1 MRRFSISVLLAL
13 VLLAFTPTGIW
24 AAPTEISFLSF
35 FVTKDEPLARSLIA
49 DFEKINPDIK
59 VNLETSSYQSIPQK
73 VLVRI
78 AGGTPPDIIDV
89 HPADFFSLVSQG
101 AFMDLTGLVKKDM
114 DLDDFFP
121 TVLESVSFNNRIYAL
136 PQRISTYVLFYN
148 RALFAESG
156 LAAPTTNWSDT
167 NWNWDTFYQVSK
179 KIRRDV
185 DGDSKLDH
193 WGFRIRTV
201 IEERLL
207 PFIFQAGNS
216 MFDPGYSR
224 FTLADASGVKAVSY
238 VQACLSDGS
247 FTTNASAFPKGVAG
261 MTLDIPPAML
271 DYGTDQ
277 IDYGIAAL
285 PQGPAGPATT
295 IQPIPV
301 GIMEQSKHKEAA
313 WRFLQF
319 YMSKTTAQQES
330 KAGIIIQPRRS
341 VTGNP
346 RYYPEIGVKDISPFL
361 GALAVGRS
369 VPNMHAKF
377 PEIANLINNALKGVW
392 TGASDPK
399 TALESVKGPIEVL
412 LRSK

>member
-1 MRRFSISVLLAL
+1 MKRFTISIFSAL
-13 VLLAFTPTGIW
+13 VIMIVATASMW
-24 AAPTEISFLSF
+24 SAPVEISFLSF
-35 FVTKDEPLARSLIA
+35 FVTKDEALARSLIA
-49 DFEKINPDIK
+49 EFEKANPDIK
-59 VNLETSSYQSIPQK
+59 VNLETSSYQSLPQK

-78 AGGTPPDIIDV
+78 AGGTPPDVIDV
-89 HPADFFSLVSQG
+89 HPADFFSLVKQG
-101 AFMDLTGLVKKDM
+101 AFADLTSLVKQDI
-114 DLDDFFP
+114 DLEDFFP

-148 RALFAESG
+148 RSLFSETG
-156 LAAPTTNWSDT
+156 LGFPSTNWNDPS
-167 NWNWDTFYQVSK
+167 WNWDTFYQDSK

-185 DGDSKLDH
+185 DGDNKIDR

-207 PFIFQAGNS
+207 PFLFQAGNY
-216 MFDPGYSR
+216 MFDANYNR
-224 FTLADASGVKAVSY
+224 FTLADASGVKALSY
-238 VQACLSDGS
+238 VQTALNDGS
-247 FTTNASAFPKGVAG
+247 FTTNASAFPKGIAG

-271 DYGTDQ
+271 DYGADQ
-277 IDYGIAAL
+277 IDFGVAAL

-301 GIMEQSKHKEAA
+301 GIIDQSKHKEAA

-319 YMSKTTAQQES
+319 YMSKTTAQQQS

-346 RYYPEIGVKDISPFL
+346 RYYPETGIKDISPFL
-361 GALAVGRS
+361 GALAVGRP

-377 PEIANLINNALKGVW
+377 PEIATLINNALKGVW
-392 TGASDPK
+392 AGTSDPK
-399 TALESVKGPIEVL
+399 TALESVKGPIEEL
-412 LRSK
+412 LKTK